1 MSYEKLYQEA
11 QANPVGFFDYEPTL
25 GEEIKNAIGST
36 LSGGYTGLVA
46 KPASSLGGLMVFL
59 SEKIDS
65 ATGAE
70 NDSAATQY
78 LKNALASTVKDIQLM
93 QETAQNRGRLSATL
107 FSMSDVLSSFA
118 GAGKFAKGAGKV
130 SAIAGGVQGYADY
143 EQGLAE
149 GLDKNTAGEKA
160 LISGG
165 SIALGGYVPLTMG
178 FRFSPATKA
187 WVESQS
193 RLGKAYAYGDLAL
206 QDVTYTAGAN
216 IAIGAGQRG
225 FTHELLKANG
235 YNQMADQYQALD
247 QDAMLLD
254 AAFGMIFGGVA
265 KYAELRQ
272 QHYIDAILA
281 KNNQLHQNE
290 AAPGIPTDIESLN
303 MHDQALNKAFDDM
316 INDRPVDVDAIV
328 KDGHFILKDN
338 ADWHNVISDAIAKRF
353 PDEAMYYS
361 KNGTPI
367 PARIVNEIKQEIINK
382 GKLIKQ
388 DKRDIVNL
396 NNGIVPTH
404 LTHKV
409 TSRVDIK
416 ASELAET
423 FDIYQQPETISDA
436 EFNALKKNIKF
447 TQEGDTSDAINQ
459 ILRDKPDMQ
468 ISHIDENGIES
479 FINAREL
486 LETANN
492 EVSQAQTDKSL
503 YDAAVACMLRNA

>member
-1 MSYEKLYQEA
+1 MSYEKRYQEA
-11 QANPVGFFDYEPTL
+11 QANPVGFFEYEPTL

-36 LSGGYTGLVA
+36 LSGAYTGLIA
-46 KPASSLGGLMVFL
+46 KPSTMLGGVMVSI
-59 SEKIDS
+59 SEQIDN
-65 ATGAE
+65 ATGADK
-70 NDSAATQY
+70 DSSTTQY

-93 QETAQNRGRLSATL
+93 QETAQNRGRLNATL
-107 FSMSDVLSSFA
+107 FSLSDVLASFA
-118 GAGKFAKGAGKV
+118 GAGKFTKGAGKV
-130 SAIAGGVQGYADY
+130 SSVAGTAQGYADY
-143 EQGLAE
+143 KQGLAE
-149 GLDKNTAGEKA
+149 GLDDNTATEKA
-160 LISGG
+160 LVFGG
-165 SIALGGYVPLTMG
+165 SIALGGYAPLTMG
-178 FRFSPATKA
+178 FRFSPTTKA

-193 RLGKAYAYGDLAL
+193 RLGKAYAYGNLAL
-206 QDVTYTAGAN
+206 GDVTYTAGAN

-272 QHYIDAILA
+272 QRYIDAILA

-316 INDRPVDVDAIV
+316 INDRPVDVEAII
-328 KDGHFILKDN
+328 KDGHFILKED
-338 ADWHNVISDAIAKRF
+338 ADWHNVISNAIAKRF

-367 PARIVNEIKQEIINK
+367 PARVVDDIKKEIINK
-382 GKLIKQ
+382 RKITKQ
-388 DKRDIVNL
+388 DRRDIVNL
-396 NNGIVPTH
+396 NNGIVPPH
-404 LTHKV
+404 LMHKV
-409 TSRVDIK
+409 TSKIDIK

-423 FDIYQQPETISDA
+423 FDIYQHPETISDA
-436 EFNALKKNIKF
+436 EFNALRNNTSII
-447 TQEGDTSDAINQ
+447 EGGNTSDAINQ
-459 ILRDKPDMQ
+459 ILKDKPDMQ
-468 ISHIDENGIES
+468 ISHIDENGVEGVV
-479 FINAREL
+479 NASEL
-486 LETANN
+486 LEAANN
-492 EVSQAQTDKSL
+492 EVAQAQADKNL

>member
-1 MSYEKLYQEA
+1 MSYEKKYQEA

-25 GEEIKNAIGST
+25 GEEIKNVIGDT
-36 LSGGYTGLVA
+36 LSGAYTGLIA
-46 KPASSLGGLMVFL
+46 KPSTALGGLMVFL

-149 GLDKNTAGEKA
+149 GLDKNTAREKA

-178 FRFSPATKA
+178 FRFSPTTKA

-272 QHYIDAILA
+272 LHYIDAILA

-382 GKLIKQ
+382 GKLSKQ

-396 NNGIVPTH
+396 NNGIVPKH

-409 TSRVDIK
+409 TSRVGIK

-423 FDIYQQPETISDA
+423 FDIYQQPETISNA
-436 EFNALKKNIKF
+436 EFNALRNNTSII
-447 TQEGDTSDAINQ
+447 EGGNTSDAINQ
-459 ILRDKPDMQ
+459 ILKDKPDMQ
-468 ISHIDENGIES
+468 ISHIDENGVEGVV
-479 FINAREL
+479 NASEL
-486 LETANN
+486 LEAANN
-492 EVSQAQTDKSL
+492 EVAQAQADKNL